1 MSVNN
6 SNGNSKASLEQIA
19 VAAEVWKPEQVL
31 AWAFDTYGDKI
42 AIATG
47 MGVEGLAL
55 LDIASQVNPNLKLFT
70 GDTEF
75 LFPETYDL
83 MDRVEEKYGI
93 KIERLFSQLTPEAQ
107 AEGYG
112 PELWARDPDQCCA
125 LRKVEPL
132 KRKLA
137 TLDAW
142 VTAIRRG
149 QTADRAA
156 VRKIAW
162 DAKFNLVKI
171 SPLADWTR
179 EQVWSYVV
187 RNDVPYNPLHDQNY
201 PSIGCTH
208 CTRAVKPG
216 EDPRAG
222 RWSGFRKTECG
233 LHTAA
238 AQPPTQPA
246 APLVQLV
253 PVGAEE

>member
-1 MSVNN
+1 MS
-6 SNGNSKASLEQIA
+6 ATPDLDQIGA
-19 VAAEVWKPEQVL
+19 AAESWKAEEVL

-47 MGVEGLAL
+47 MGVEGMAL
-55 LDIASQVNPNLKLFT
+55 LDIAASVNPNVKLFT

-93 KIERLFSQLTPEAQ
+93 KIERLYSQLTPEKQ
-107 AEGYG
+107 AADFS

-142 VTAIRRG
+142 ITAIRRG
-149 QTADRAA
+149 QTADRAS
-156 VRKIAW
+156 VRKIDW

-171 SPLADWTR
+171 NPLADWTR
-179 EQVWSYVV
+179 EMVWNYVI

-222 RWSGFRKTECG
+222 RWSGFGKTECG

-238 AQPPTQPA
+238 APS

>member
-1 MSVNN
+1 MTADPKLDQL
-6 SNGNSKASLEQIA
+6 GI
-19 VAAEVWKPEQVL
+19 AAESWTAEQVM
-31 AWAFDTYGDKI
+31 AWAYDTYGDKI

-47 MGVEGLAL
+47 MGVEGMAL
-55 LDIASQVNPNLKLFT
+55 LDIAARINPKLKIFT

-93 KIERLFSQLTPEAQ
+93 KIERLYSQLTPDAQ
-107 AEGYG
+107 AAEFG
-112 PELWARDPDQCCA
+112 PNLWASDPDRCCA
-125 LRKVEPL
+125 LRKVQPL
-132 KRKLA
+132 QCKLA

-149 QTADRAA
+149 QTSVRAG
-156 VRKIAW
+156 VRKIEW
-162 DAKFNLVKI
+162 DAKFNLVKTN
-171 SPLADWTR
+171 PLADWTR
-179 EQVWSYVV
+179 EQVWNYVV

-222 RWSGFRKTECG
+222 RWSGSQKTECG
-233 LHTAA
+233 LHTPA
-238 AQPPTQPA
+238 AQPA
-246 APLVQLV
+246 VPLVQLV

>member
-1 MSVNN
+1 VNDN
-6 SNGNSKASLEQIA
+6 TNGNGKASLDQIA
-19 VAAEVWKPEQVL
+19 VTAEAWKPEQVL

-47 MGVEGLAL
+47 MGVEGMAL
-55 LDIASQVNPNLKLFT
+55 LDIASRVNPAVKLFT

-93 KIERLFSQLTPEAQ
+93 KIERLYSQLTPEAQ
-107 AEGYG
+107 AEAYG
-112 PELWARDPDQCCA
+112 EKLWAIDPDQCCA
-125 LRKVEPL
+125 IRKVEPL

-162 DAKFNLVKI
+162 DEKFNLVKI

-238 AQPPTQPA
+238 AQPAT
-246 APLVQLV
+246 PLVQLV

>member
-1 MSVNN
+1 VT
-6 SNGNSKASLEQIA
+6 ADPSLDQIGI
-19 VAAEVWKPEQVL
+19 AAESWTAEQVM
-31 AWAFDTYGDKI
+31 AWAYDTYGDKI

-47 MGVEGLAL
+47 MGAEGMAL
-55 LDIASQVNPNLKLFT
+55 LDIAVRIKPKLKIFT

-83 MDRVEEKYGI
+83 MDRVEKKYGV
-93 KIERLFSQLTPEAQ
+93 KIERLYSQLTPDAQ
-107 AEGYG
+107 AAEFGSN
-112 PELWARDPDQCCA
+112 LWASDPDQCCA
-125 LRKVEPL
+125 LRKVQPL
-132 KRKLA
+132 QRKLA

-149 QTADRAA
+149 QTSVRAS
-156 VRKIAW
+156 VRKIEW

-171 SPLADWTR
+171 NPVADWTR
-179 EQVWSYVV
+179 EMVWNYVV

-222 RWSGFRKTECG
+222 RWSGSQKTECG
-233 LHTAA
+233 LHTPA
-238 AQPPTQPA
+238 AQPAA

-253 PVGAEE
+253 PMGAEE

>member
-1 MSVNN
+1 VKA
-6 SNGNSKASLEQIA
+6 NSKSKDSLDQIGI
-19 VAAEVWKPEQVL
+19 AAESWKPEQVM

-47 MGVEGLAL
+47 MGVEGMAL
-55 LDIASQVNPNLKLFT
+55 LDIASRVNPDLKVFT

-93 KIERLFSQLTPEAQ
+93 KVERLYSQLTPEEQ
-107 AEGYG
+107 EHEHG
-112 PELWARDPDQCCA
+112 PKLWARDPDQCCA

-132 KRKLA
+132 QRKLA

-149 QTADRAA
+149 QTSERAG
-156 VRKIAW
+156 VRKVDW
-162 DAKFNLVKI
+162 DEKFNLVKI

-179 EQVWSYVV
+179 EMVWNYVI
-187 RNDVPYNPLHDQNY
+187 RQEVPYNPLHDQSY
-201 PSIGCTH
+201 PSIGCTN
-208 CTRAVKPG
+208 CTRPVAEG

-222 RWSGFRKTECG
+222 RWSGFGKTECG
-233 LHTAA
+233 LHT
-238 AQPPTQPA
+238 PA
-246 APLVQLV
+246 SAPVSQLVQLV